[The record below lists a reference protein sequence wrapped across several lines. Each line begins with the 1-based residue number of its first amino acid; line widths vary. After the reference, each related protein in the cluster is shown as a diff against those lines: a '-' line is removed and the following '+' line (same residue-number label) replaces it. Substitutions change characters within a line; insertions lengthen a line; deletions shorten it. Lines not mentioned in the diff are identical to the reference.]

1 MRVLLDENVD
11 RRIKRFFDARHEVF
25 TVADKGWTGKK
36 NGELLGLA
44 QREFDAFVTTDR
56 GIPHQQD
63 IARLDL
69 TVIILEARS
78 NTIEDLTP
86 LMQRVN
92 AALERPDPGTAVSVS
107 V

>member
-11 RRIKRFFDARHEVF
+11 RRLRRFFDAEHEIL
-25 TVADKGWTGKK
+25 TVADQGWTGKK
-36 NGELLGLA
+36 NGELLELA
-44 QREFDAFVTTDR
+44 QREFAAFVTTDR
-56 GIPHQQD
+56 GIPHQQN
-63 IARLDL
+63 IARLAL

-92 AALERPDPGTAVSVS
+92 TALKRPGPGTAIRIFA
-107 V
+107 

>member
-78 NTIEDLTP
+78 TTIEDLTP